1 MGQSSDSDTGP
12 PLHRLFTPGE
22 RLGWRF
28 RDRLR
33 FMRPFPEPPPT
44 DSGPNPEAL
53 RRHQEA
59 RTRVGPRLLAVV
71 AGWLAT
77 SFGLGCV
84 GAAVSVV
91 SLPVANWLYALTGV
105 AFVTGAAAV
114 VMVLVWHG
122 RRVRAL
128 PLAYRRKEEELAR
141 AREDWE
147 RRRAAFERAE
157 RERVDHLVEWGA
169 ATTPPGTRRIDVV
182 GGTLWGWE
190 AFLTVFGAS
199 MLATR
204 GPLTVLDLTGEAV
217 FGELADLATRHGT
230 TVDVQRLPS
239 GLADSD
245 LLVGLERQQLVDVL
259 VEAMSGDRAD
269 HVRDERSLD
278 SRLLGAVCEVI
289 APDLRLARVVA
300 AVRVVMGEPG
310 DTSALTPAERER
322 LSALFS
328 EAYRRS
334 VHDRLRRIEAYL
346 HPLIELGSR
355 VQPRPTAALSCLA
368 LDSDVRTA
376 RADLLVDLMVGW
388 VSRRTLASDPPRT
401 LVVAGADD
409 LSRRHLERLADI
421 CGRREVRLVYL
432 FRHLR
437 AASTE
442 LIGGGAVAFMRL
454 GNHEEAARAA
464 DFIGRHHRFVLTQ
477 VTRTLGGEET
487 HGGSETEGREES
499 ETTVRDLT
507 GPGRIGQRR
516 RGASRRWATTR
527 SWAERTQWSDAASEQ
542 RVYEYRVEPTT
553 LQHLPD
559 YAMLLVES
567 RPGGPVVHAVECDP
581 AILTLPRASHEP
593 LPEPES
599 GPAALPR
606 LTDGASGR

>member
-1 MGQSSDSDTGP
+1 
-12 PLHRLFTPGE
+12 
-22 RLGWRF
+22 
-28 RDRLR
+28 
-33 FMRPFPEPPPT
+33 MRTE
-44 DSGPNPEAL
+44 
-53 RRHQEA
+53 
-59 RTRVGPRLLAVV
+59 
-71 AGWLAT
+71 
-77 SFGLGCV
+77 
-84 GAAVSVV
+84 
-91 SLPVANWLYALTGV
+91 
-105 AFVTGAAAV
+105 
-114 VMVLVWHG
+114 
-122 RRVRAL
+122 
-128 PLAYRRKEEELAR
+128 
-141 AREDWE
+141 
-147 RRRAAFERAE
+147 RAAPLNEPSESGSTTRGS
-157 RERVDHLVEWGA
+157 GA
-169 ATTPPGTRRIDVV
+169 PPRPHPPIDVV
-182 GGTLWGWE
+182 GGTLWGGSVHCLRRLH
-190 AFLTVFGAS
+190 ARHPS
-199 MLATR
+199 S
-204 GPLTVLDLTGEAV
+204 LTVLDLTGEAV
-217 FGELADLATRHGT
+217 FGELPIHWHGT

-477 VTRTLGGEET
+477 VTRTLGGEQT
-487 HGGSETEGREES
+487 HGSETEGRRS
-499 ETTVRDLT
+499 
-507 GPGRIGQRR
+507 PRR
-516 RGASRRWATTR
+516 RCVT
-527 SWAERTQWSDAASEQ
+527 
-542 RVYEYRVEPTT
+542 
-553 LQHLPD
+553 
-559 YAMLLVES
+559 
-567 RPGGPVVHAVECDP
+567 
-581 AILTLPRASHEP
+581 
-593 LPEPES
+593 
-599 GPAALPR
+599 
-606 LTDGASGR
+606 